1 MYLIRLDDASEYWDR
16 EKWCRMAELLDRYD
30 IKPIFGVIPDNQDPK
45 LLEYGKD
52 SDFWDTVS
60 KWIIKGY
67 TPALHSDT
75 HVYCTDCV
83 GMNPVNR
90 RSEFA
95 GLPLEMQK
103 KKIRKA
109 NGILLKH
116 GIQTEIFFALAH
128 TFDENTLKALE
139 SETDIR
145 VISDTPA
152 MDIYYSGG
160 FYFIPQQAGGV
171 RKLPFRTV
179 TFCYHPNTMSESAFA
194 DLEQFLER
202 YHDKFTSYSHLELK
216 KRKFGLGDRMVKAA
230 YFGMRKLKKQ
240 R

>member
-16 EKWCRMAELLDRYD
+16 KKWCRMAELLDRYD

-52 SDFWDTVS
+52 PDFLGTIS
-60 KWIIKGY
+60 EWIAKGY

-75 HVYCTDCV
+75 HVYCTDCA

-95 GLPLEMQK
+95 GLSLEMQRE
-103 KKIRKA
+103 KIRKA
-109 NGILLKH
+109 NGILLEH
-116 GIQTEIFFALAH
+116 GIHADIFFALAH

-139 SETDIR
+139 AETNIR

-152 MDIYYSGG
+152 TDIYYKDG
-160 FYFIPQQAGGV
+160 FYFIPQQTGGV

-179 TFCYHPNTMSESAFA
+179 TFCYHPNTMSEHAFA
-194 DLEQFLER
+194 DLEQFLEK
-202 YHDKFTSYSHLELK
+202 YHNKFTSYPQLELK
-216 KRKFGLGDRMVKAA
+216 KRKLGFWDRMVKVA
-230 YFGMRKLKKQ
+230 YFGMRKL
-240 R
+240 RR